1 MPATDQRND
10 PLRGF
15 NFRVE
20 IDGLAVAAFSEV
32 SGLMV
37 DGDTTDYREGTDRL
51 NSVRK
56 LAGLRT
62 YKQPIVLKRGY
73 TKDDTFWQWYA
84 RTAAGE
90 VDRRNGSVIL
100 MNEAHKD
107 VMRWNFENAF
117 LNKIEG
123 PALKAADNA
132 VTIESAELVH
142 EFLSMELEPA

>member
-1 MPATDQRND
+1 MR
-10 PLRGF
+10 
-15 NFRVE
+15 
-20 IDGLAVAAFSEV
+20 
-32 SGLMV
+32 
-37 DGDTTDYREGTDRL
+37 RL
-51 NSVRK
+51 S
-56 LAGLRT
+56 GLRT
-62 YKQPIVLKRGY
+62 HKQPIVLKRGF

-84 RTAAGE
+84 RIAAGE
-90 VDRRNGSVIL
+90 DDRRNGSVIL